1 MNMLIRIYYNLQFV
15 SENLYEKYKNSIND
29 ILRKKYKH
37 IWDILNI
44 LIRIYYNIYKEWNNY
59 IKRWCI
65 IKTLNE

>member
-37 IWDILNI
+37 I
-44 LIRIYYNIYKEWNNY
+44 
-59 IKRWCI
+59 
-65 IKTLNE
+65 